1 LSHSENESD
10 HQSSKMPTLIGVA
23 LAAALIPLGITV
35 GGVSLETIG
44 RDLGATFSQL
54 QWVINGYNL
63 TLCAFLLTS
72 GSMADLFGR
81 RKILVLGL
89 IVHSIGALMAGLAST
104 AFMLDAFRAVQGVG
118 GAMLLASAP
127 AILANEFQGRSE
139 RAKAFGVLG
148 ASFGIGLILGPML
161 GGVVTETFGWRYAFL
176 MAVPV
181 GVLIL
186 LFAAPKMRPSRNPDG
201 GRIDWAGLFTFTGA
215 LFLLML
221 GIIEGPVRGWD
232 SVPIITDF
240 VASGILIIGFLIVE
254 NNRDGAMFELSL
266 FKNSNY
272 AGANI
277 IAVLS
282 NLNLVAMLTF
292 LPLYLQVV
300 AGLTPGESG
309 LAILPYTGFLFI
321 APYVT
326 GILAARIPARLLVT
340 AGLIFTAVGSVLMT
354 GFGAGENWQML
365 IAGAAIA
372 GIGVGMVMGLN
383 DNIAVSAAPPEKSG
397 MANGMFN
404 TNRILGDSV
413 AVAGAGAILFSVV
426 LVKFPAML
434 ATTAPELNDQATI
447 MADQIVRGN
456 IGAATTG
463 LAVETVTV
471 VKNAAVTSFSDAFN
485 LLLWVLTTVALI
497 GAVVAVVTLRKD
509 HHQEEDIAEAEVVA
523 ASGSNE

>member
-1 LSHSENESD
+1 VSNLANERES
-10 HQSSKMPTLIGVA
+10 QSSKMPTLIGVA

-44 RDLGATFSQL
+44 RDLDATFSQL

-63 TLCAFLLTS
+63 TLSAFLLTS

-89 IVHSIGALMAGLAST
+89 IIHSIGALMAGLAPT
-104 AFMLDAFRAVQGVG
+104 ALVLDIFRAVQGVG

-127 AILANEFQGRSE
+127 AILANEFTGRTE

-161 GGVVTETFGWRYAFL
+161 GGVVTETFGWRYSFL

-181 GVLIL
+181 GILIL
-186 LFAAPKMRPSRNPDG
+186 LFAAPKMRPSKNPDG
-201 GRIDWAGLFTFTGA
+201 GRIDWPGLFTFTGA

-221 GIIEGPVRGWD
+221 AIIEGPVRGWT
-232 SVPIITDF
+232 SVQILTNF
-240 VASGILIIGFLIVE
+240 AASGLLIIGFLVVE

-292 LPLYLQVV
+292 LPLYLQVT
-300 AGLTPGESG
+300 AGLTAGESG
-309 LAILPYTGFLFI
+309 LAILPYTGFLFV

-326 GILAARIPARLLVT
+326 GVLAAKISARFLVT
-340 AGLIFTAVGSVLMT
+340 VGLILTATGSYVMT
-354 GFGAGENWQML
+354 GFNGGGDWQVL
-365 IAGAAIA
+365 IAGAALA

-404 TNRILGDSV
+404 TNRILGDSI

-426 LVKFPAML
+426 LSQFPSL
-434 ATTAPELNDQATI
+434 LSISAPELASQASNL
-447 MADQIVRGN
+447 ADQVVRGN
-456 IGAATTG
+456 LQGATSG
-463 LAVETVTV
+463 LSAETALI
-471 VKNAAVTSFSDAFN
+471 VKTAAITSFSGAFN
-485 LLLWVLTTVALI
+485 ILLWVLTAVASL
-497 GAVVAVVTLRKD
+497 GALVSMMTLRAD
-509 HHQEEDIAEAEVVA
+509 HHQQNAGEEATSAVND
-523 ASGSNE
+523 